1 MEEVLRAAGVIPLY
15 LPLYSPDLNAIEMLR
30 SKTKATLRKLGG
42 NIAALL
48 PQMGALALVLPEDWF
63 SWFTADGY

>member
-15 LPLYSPDLNAIEMLR
+15 LPLYSPDLNSIEMLW
-30 SKTKATLRKLGG
+30 SKMKATLRKLGC

-48 PQMGALALVLPEDWF
+48 PQMVALALVSPEDWF